1 MYLLCGHQPFEF
13 PCTYIHLYIHAHI
26 RCTCTGSRVEDK
38 LHKQHCLEASAKF
51 QLNTTAFMCY
61 DWAFKSCK
69 VQSGFP
75 FSAALREWE
84 SVGIWL
90 FMQLACVPFLC
101 QGSKWLNGKSVWLLF
116 KKSWVWI
123 PAGSRIVFPVDLI
136 YHLSAKTSLFCP
148 SNTLVVYNVIFQ
160 ILLVQC
166 VITLWLS
173 I

>member
-26 RCTCTGSRVEDK
+26 RCTCTGSGVEDK

-75 FSAALREWE
+75 FSPALREWE

-90 FMQLACVPFLC
+90 LMQLVFRSSARGPSGLMVRV
-101 QGSKWLNGKSVWLLF
+101 SDYYLF

-123 PAGSRIVFPVDLI
+123 PADCFSCGFNS
-136 YHLSAKTSLFCP
+136 HSLSKD
-148 SNTLVVYNVIFQ
+148 II
-160 ILLVQC
+160 IL
-166 VITLWLS
+166 S
-173 I
+173 K

>member
-26 RCTCTGSRVEDK
+26 RCTCTGSGVEDK

-75 FSAALREWE
+75 FSPALREWE

-90 FMQLACVPFLC
+90 LMQLVFRSSARGPSGLMVRVSDYYSKSLEFESQLDPGLFFL
-101 QGSKWLNGKSVWLLF
+101 
-116 KKSWVWI
+116 WI
-123 PAGSRIVFPVDLI
+123 YFT
-136 YHLSAKTSLFCP
+136 LSQQRHHYF
-148 SNTLVVYNVIFQ
+148 VQVI
-160 ILLVQC
+160 L
-166 VITLWLS
+166 
-173 I
+173 